1 MGGGGRD
8 VEVGAA
14 RILPRMRFAAE
25 LDELLAYAVIPRE
38 SREVARATGSAMRRT
53 GFMVCTFRAGATGG
67 IRMKIVSHGIA
78 ASQCKKCAQRAMANT
93 R

>member
-1 MGGGGRD
+1 MGGGGSD

-14 RILPRMRFAAE
+14 RILPRMRFAVE

-38 SREVARATGSAMRRT
+38 SREVARATGRAMRRT

-67 IRMKIVSHGIA
+67 IRVKIVSHDLN
-78 ASQCKKCAQRAMANT
+78 ASPREKCSCRPMANI